1 MSIRLVFIKF
11 AAVCLLGQRFTT
23 FTEKKGLVLHAFGDT
38 WPKVTPKGLG
48 VQKQVDEKVQ
58 MMSHYPSPPG
68 PVR

>member
-38 WPKVTPKGLG
+38 
-48 VQKQVDEKVQ
+48 
-58 MMSHYPSPPG
+58 
-68 PVR
+68 